1 MVSTGGVRLV
11 VVAPASLAGRSFML
25 DGETTIGRGA
35 GCAVSIDDAHVS
47 KLHARLSPDAGGWLL
62 EDLGST
68 NGTVLDG
75 EPINGATPIGPG
87 GRITIGELVLELT

>member
-1 MVSTGGVRLV
+1 MVSTGGARLV
-11 VVAPASLAGRSFML
+11 VVAPGSLAGHSFAL

-35 GCAVSIDDAHVS
+35 GCGVSIDDAHIS
-47 KLHARLSPDAGGWLL
+47 KLHARVSPRDGQWVV

-75 EPINGATPIGPG
+75 ELLVRPTVIRPG
-87 GRITIGELVLELT
+87 GRITIGEVVLEFA

>member
-1 MVSTGGVRLV
+1 
-11 VVAPASLAGRSFML
+11 VVAPSALVGHVFAL

-35 GCAVSIDDAHVS
+35 GCGVAIDDAHVS
-47 KLHARLSPDAGGWLL
+47 KLHARVSPHDGGWVL

-75 EPINGATPIGPG
+75 QLIAAPTQMRPG
-87 GRITIGELVLELT
+87 SRITIGEVVLELA